1 MGLARLSGGD
11 RTDASRSTNRGGCT
25 ALLDAVG
32 RTHMAFVEQFGL
44 WTDSHGRAAAD
55 IAQRLAGGDIEVV
68 RFSFPDQHGVLRG
81 KTLVASEAIKALRGG
96 VNVTTTL
103 FAKDTS
109 HRTVFPVFSAGGG
122 FDMPG
127 MQGGADVTLVPDPS
141 TFRVLPWSPK
151 AGWILCDPY
160 FQDGRPVPFAT
171 RRILRNAEEQLAAAG
186 YQLVTGLEVEFH
198 VFRLVREH
206 MTPDDAGQPGEPP
219 EVELLSHGY
228 QFLTELRYD
237 ATETVIELIRENV
250 QQLGLPVRSL
260 EIEFGPS
267 QFEFTFAPATPVATA
282 DAMVLFRSA
291 VKQVC
296 KRHGYHATFMCR
308 PKIRNVVSSGW
319 HLHQS
324 LTRLGDGGNAMMPD
338 AVGQDLSEVGCHY
351 LAGLLQHACAATAF
365 ATPTINGYKRFRA
378 YSLAPDRAIWARDNR
393 GAMLR
398 VLGGPGDV
406 ATRIEN
412 RVGEPAANPYLYLA
426 SQVIAGLDGI
436 QRRLDPG
443 PSADS
448 PYETPAQQLPRT
460 LEEAL
465 ACLQADDALRE
476 GMGSAFVDYFCHI
489 KQAEIARF
497 NLEVSDWEQREYFDT
512 F

>member
-1 MGLARLSGGD
+1 
-11 RTDASRSTNRGGCT
+11 
-25 ALLDAVG
+25 
-32 RTHMAFVEQFGL
+32 MAFVDKFGL
-44 WTDSHGRAAAD
+44 WTEAQARAAD
-55 IAQRLAGGDIEVV
+55 EVAQRIDAGDIEVV

-81 KTLVASEAIKALRGG
+81 KALVASEAVKALRSGL
-96 VNVTTTL
+96 NVTTTL

-109 HRTVFPVFSAGGG
+109 HRTVFPVFASGGG
-122 FDMPG
+122 FNIPG
-127 MQGGADVTLVPDPS
+127 MQGGADVNLIPDPT
-141 TFRVLPWSPK
+141 TFKVLPWAPNT
-151 AGWILCDPY
+151 GWILCDPY
-160 FQDGRPVPFAT
+160 FHDGRAVPFAT
-171 RRILRNAEEQLAAAG
+171 RRVLRNAEQRLEAEG
-186 YQLVTGLEVEFH
+186 YRLVTGLEVEFH
-198 VFRLVREH
+198 VFRLLGEH
-206 MTPDDAGQPGEPP
+206 MKPDDAGQPGEPP
-219 EVELLSHGY
+219 EVGLLSHGY

-237 ATETVIELIRENV
+237 ATETVIELIRKNV

-267 QFEFTFAPATPVATA
+267 QFEFTFAPASPCETA

-308 PKIRNVVSSGW
+308 PKISNVVSSGW

-324 LTRLGDGGNAMMPD
+324 LQRVQDGANAMVPQRD
-338 AVGQDLSEVGCHY
+338 GDDLSAVGSHY
-351 LAGLLQHACAATAF
+351 LGGLLQHACGATAF
-365 ATPTINGYKRFRA
+365 STPTINGYKRFRA

-398 VLGGPGDV
+398 VLGGVGDP

-426 SQVIAGLDGI
+426 SQAVSGLDGI
-436 QRRLDPG
+436 RCQLDPG

-448 PYETPAQQLPRT
+448 PYETPAPCLPKT
-460 LEEAL
+460 LGEAL
-465 ACLQADDALRE
+465 DCLRHDEVLRE
-476 GMGSAFVDYFCHI
+476 GMGSGFVDYFCHI
-489 KQAEIARF
+489 KQAEIDRF